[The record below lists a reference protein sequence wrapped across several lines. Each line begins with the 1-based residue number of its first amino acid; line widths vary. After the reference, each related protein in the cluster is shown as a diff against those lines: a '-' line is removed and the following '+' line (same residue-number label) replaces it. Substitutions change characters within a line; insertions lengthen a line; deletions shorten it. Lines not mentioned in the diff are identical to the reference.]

1 MLTLA
6 LSAVLASSF
15 PLPTIDQKPLAVT
28 AEQKVFRLPLR
39 FDKVRAFYDE
49 QLKGRSQVTLRV
61 TGASGAR
68 VLTIANANKA
78 DTWRSATVTEKD
90 GETVIT
96 VTPVLRMEQTEVT
109 GNGRPL
115 VEFVFSRSPEVERA
129 MQGIDADHLER
140 LRK

>member
-39 FDKVRAFYDE
+39 FEKVRAFYDE
-49 QLKGRSQVTLRV
+49 QLKGRAEVRLKV
-61 TGASGAR
+61 TGAGGAR
-68 VLTIANANKA
+68 VLSITNGNKA
-78 DTWRSATVTEKD
+78 DTWRAATVTEKEN
-90 GETVIT
+90 ETVIA
-96 VTPVLRMEQTEVT
+96 VTPVLRMEETAVT

-129 MQGIDADHLER
+129 IEGIDREHLEK
-140 LRK
+140 LRQ

>member
-39 FDKVRAFYDE
+39 FEKVRAFYDE
-49 QLKGRSQVTLRV
+49 QLKGRAEVRQKV
-61 TGASGAR
+61 TGVSGSR
-68 VLTIANANKA
+68 VLTLTNGNKA
-78 DTWRSATVTEKD
+78 DTWRQATVTEKES
-90 GETVIT
+90 ETVIA
-96 VTPVLRMEQTEVT
+96 VTPVLRMEDTAVT

-129 MQGIDADHLER
+129 IEGIDREHLEK
-140 LRK
+140 LRQ

>member
-1 MLTLA
+1 MLA
-6 LSAVLASSF
+6 LALTAVLASSF

-28 AEQKVFRLPLR
+28 AEQKVFRLPWR
-39 FDKVRAFYDE
+39 FEKVRAFYDE

>member
-39 FDKVRAFYDE
+39 FEKVRAFYDE
-49 QLKGRSQVTLRV
+49 QLKGRAEVRLKV
-61 TGASGAR
+61 TGPSGAR
-68 VLTIANANKA
+68 VLSITNGNKA
-78 DTWRSATVTEKD
+78 DTWRAATVTEKET
-90 GETVIT
+90 ETVIA
-96 VTPVLRMEQTEVT
+96 VTPVLRMEETAVT

-129 MQGIDADHLER
+129 LEGIDREHLEK
-140 LRK
+140 LRQ